1 MSQQRIGDKLPYA
14 FGLLGTVFLVYW
26 YSKDL
31 VLTSV
36 LVNSVAGIALFLSVI
51 PYVFLRSGGS
61 AGMKAGN
68 A

>member
-1 MSQQRIGDKLPYA
+1 MA

-36 LVNSVAGIALFLSVI
+36 LVSSVAGIALFLSVVS
-51 PYVFLRSGGS
+51 YVFCDPVVLPE
-61 AGMKAGN
+61 
-68 A
+68 